1 MSFTI
6 TNPAIAEYVILCE
19 EHLRDLP
26 APVAGQ
32 LRHDIEE
39 IVTEVCGELDGAPQ
53 DLVGPPLRFVTDLRT
68 AAGLAPPPAAIASS
82 DAGEGDRRLRDRMRS
97 LWEHR
102 AVQWVR
108 HLAPE
113 LRPAWWVGRGYVLAV
128 ALGRLTGANLRPS
141 WLLGFLPYWSA
152 FGSRLLGLV
161 AIAGAVYLSVEAGRR
176 PLAGRQRA
184 LRAAASVIAVA
195 FALVLLGEARSWS
208 DNHAYESS
216 YLHYPPAAQPR
227 PAPTAPGQA
236 ALVTIGSSLTG
247 NGAPVIDL
255 TTALQTVDSL
265 LVESP
270 PAAIFIEHNGTQ
282 GYPGT
287 RAAIESE
294 LRSLAER
301 GLLNE

>member
-32 LRHDIEE
+32 LRRDIEE

-82 DAGEGDRRLRDRMRS
+82 EAGEGDRRLRDRVRS

-102 AVQWVR
+102 ALQWVR
-108 HLAPE
+108 QLAPE
-113 LRPAWWVGRGYVLAV
+113 LRPAWWVARGYVLAV
-128 ALGRLTGANLRPS
+128 ALGRLTGADLRPS
-141 WLLGFLPYWSA
+141 WLLGFVPYWPA

-176 PLAGRQRA
+176 ALSGRQRA
-184 LRAAASVIAVA
+184 LRLASSVAAVVFA
-195 FALVLLGEARSWS
+195 FVLLGEAKSWS
-208 DNHAYESS
+208 HSHGFDPS
-216 YLHYPPAAQPR
+216 YLHYPPPAQPR
-227 PAPTAPGQA
+227 LAPTAPGQA

-247 NGAPVIDL
+247 NAAPVIDL
-255 TTALQTVDSL
+255 ATALQTVESL

-270 PAAIFIEHNGTQ
+270 PAAIFIEHDGTRT
-282 GYPGT
+282 YPGT

-294 LRSLAER
+294 LRGLAER